1 LTPVADAQSYANH
14 AYRATSWLIAV
25 ASALIVTGML
35 IWDAAVRPSLQSVAL
50 VGLALVALMVCGIIR
65 IYAVRLQDRIIR
77 VEMTVRLAQAGLP
90 EAVRRLSVKHIVA
103 LRFAS
108 DAELRALADRA
119 ISESLSP
126 DQIKRAV
133 TDWQA
138 DLLRT

>member
-1 LTPVADAQSYANH
+1 MPETQNYANH

-25 ASALIVTGML
+25 ASALVVTGML

-50 VGLALVALMVCGIIR
+50 VALSLVVLMTCGIIR
-65 IYAVRLQDRIIR
+65 RYAVRLQDRIIR
-77 VEMTVRLAQAGLP
+77 LEMTVRLAQAGLP
-90 EAVRRLSVKHIVA
+90 EAVRRLSIKQIVA

-108 DAELRALADRA
+108 DAELRPLAERA

-133 TDWQA
+133 ADWQP